1 MAGALATR
9 EESTR
14 RQEQKRQE
22 TLRRQEAGEAA
33 IQNSDRHEIGTERRG
48 ETDGNKAPGGS
59 PVGGNNPGQ
68 QGGTTGGGGVN
79 GVPTLGVHLNKL
91 ASIFEKTPAAGDAQ
105 WLANVVGS
113 NLQKVKTWFNAQ
125 VAYLKGIT
133 FGDVAGGAKA
143 LWGMIKNGEW
153 GQIGEAIKGA
163 PVVAQVA
170 GVGAIAGVLLLG
182 GAAVAGGQAVLGKV
196 AASSVGKWLL
206 GAGGVTGASIAANWG
221 VFFHN
226 AEQAMNFNWLASDAS
241 LFRGIKQAI
250 ERLYE
255 PMGGALGKACASV
268 LVGRST
274 GTMKININVR
284 TLAMATLIG
293 TDDKSPAEEAMA
305 EALTEMCG
313 ALRRVGAQIMATLT
327 FMGGRKIANYI
338 TGNNWGD
345 DEKASFVPAKKLG
358 EIKEQMLKPLNLD
371 EKLSEALEEFG
382 EEFYDT
388 LKEIMTDEDTW
399 VNFVRA

>member
-1 MAGALATR
+1 MAGALGS
-9 EESTR
+9 EELLRR

-22 TLRRQEAGEAA
+22 QGESPTQEG
-33 IQNSDRHEIGTERRG
+33 ERRG
-48 ETDGNKAPGGS
+48 DTKGENKPGGS
-59 PVGGNNPGQ
+59 PVGGNSPGGNGT
-68 QGGTTGGGGVN
+68 GGTIITGN
-79 GVPTLGVHLNKL
+79 PTLGVHLNKL
-91 ASIFEKTPAAGDAQ
+91 ASIFEKTPAAADIQ
-105 WLANVVGS
+105 WLTTVVGT
-113 NLQKVKTWFNAQ
+113 NLAKVQTWFSAQ
-125 VAYLKGIT
+125 VAYLKGVNLESIK
-133 FGDVAGGAKA
+133 GGAKA

-153 GQIGEAIKGA
+153 GQIGAAINDA
-163 PVVAQVA
+163 PVVAQAA
-170 GVGAIAGVLLLG
+170 GGLAIAGVILLA
-182 GAAVAGGQAVLGKV
+182 GAATTAGTAVVGKV

-206 GAGGVTGASIAANWG
+206 GAGAVTGSSIAANWG

-241 LFRGIKQAI
+241 LFRGIKAAI
-250 ERLYE
+250 ERIYE

-274 GTMKININVR
+274 GTMKVNINVR

-305 EALTEMCG
+305 EALSEMCG
-313 ALRRVGAQIMATLT
+313 VLRRLGSQIMATLT

-338 TGNNWGD
+338 TGNNWGE
-345 DEKASFVPAKKLG
+345 DENASFVPAKKLG
-358 EIKEQMLKPLNLD
+358 EIKEELMKPLNLD
-371 EKLSEALEEFG
+371 EKISDALEEFG

>member
-1 MAGALATR
+1 MAATVGHSNNGSGL
-9 EESTR
+9 ST
-14 RQEQKRQE
+14 Q
-22 TLRRQEAGEAA
+22 
-33 IQNSDRHEIGTERRG
+33 H
-48 ETDGNKAPGGS
+48 
-59 PVGGNNPGQ
+59 GNNGRGLSTQHENNGRGLSTQHENNGKGISSNPRQNNQNGQ
-68 QGGTTGGGGVN
+68 GPSGMVGD
-79 GVPTLGVHLNKL
+79 PTLGVHLSKL
-91 ASIFEKTPAAGDAQ
+91 ASIFEKTPAAGDVN
-105 WLANVVGS
+105 WLTTVVGT
-113 NLQKVKTWFNAQ
+113 NLAKAKTWFSAQ
-125 VAYLKGIT
+125 VAYLKG
-133 FGDVAGGAKA
+133 VNLESVKGGAKA

-153 GQIGEAIKGA
+153 GQIGAAINDA

-170 GVGAIAGVLLLG
+170 GGLAIAGVILLA
-182 GAAVAGGQAVLGKV
+182 GAATTAGTAVVGKV

-206 GAGGVTGASIAANWG
+206 GAGAVTGSSIAANWG

-241 LFRGIKQAI
+241 LFRGIKAAI
-250 ERLYE
+250 ERIYE

-274 GTMKININVR
+274 GTMKVNINVR

-305 EALTEMCG
+305 EALSEMCG
-313 ALRRVGAQIMATLT
+313 VLRRLGSQIMATLT

-338 TGNNWGD
+338 TGNNWGE
-345 DEKASFVPAKKLG
+345 DENASFVPAKKLG
-358 EIKEQMLKPLNLD
+358 EIKEELMKPLNLD
-371 EKLSEALEEFG
+371 EKLSDALDEFG